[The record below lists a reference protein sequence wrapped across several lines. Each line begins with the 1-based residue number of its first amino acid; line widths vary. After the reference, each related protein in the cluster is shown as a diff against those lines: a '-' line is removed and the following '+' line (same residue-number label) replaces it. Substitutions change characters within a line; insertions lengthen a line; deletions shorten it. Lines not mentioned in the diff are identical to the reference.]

1 MSALASALG
10 IPSFRVMGEDLQAL
24 TFEQL
29 AAAVRRQEATIAMVP
44 PDVYA
49 AVLVEEQAL
58 AADAYAMLRRFNRSM
73 HARVAGYLELGR
85 RCDFRYPWMVV
96 AVLGIVQVMGGLDRA
111 RLYGL
116 AGRVASRLGYGFL
129 EQLGDA
135 SEDILRRTNRGI
147 FADSVP
153 TVLRA
158 IRAAEL
164 RATAPAVAD
173 ALIDGTAA
181 VVYDTESAAL
191 CRSITAG
198 LVEPDAVASF
208 HALSATTVQHFA
220 REQAIF
226 THHIASKSARRKLPA
241 ATSIPAPVVRRG
253 KLSFRPFALPDGF
266 DLRDHATRVEQF
278 GRAFV
283 ASVTSSP
290 SDYRIARDHVLTRFG
305 AP

>member
-1 MSALASALG
+1 MLATALG

-29 AAAVRRQEATIAMVP
+29 ADAVRRQEAVIAMLP

-49 AVLVEEQAL
+49 AVLAEEQAL

-116 AGRVASRLGYGFL
+116 AGRVASRFGYAFL

-164 RATAPAVAD
+164 RASSPAVAD

-181 VVYDTESAAL
+181 VLYDAESAAL
-191 CRSITAG
+191 CRSIADG
-198 LVEPDAVASF
+198 LAEPDAVRSF
-208 HALSATTVQHFA
+208 HALSATTAQHFA

-226 THHIASKSARRKLPA
+226 THHIASKTAKRKLPA
-241 ATSIPAPVVRRG
+241 AKSVPAPVVRRG
-253 KLSFRPFALPDGF
+253 KLSFRPFALPAGF
-266 DLRDHATRVEQF
+266 DLRDHAARVDQF

-290 SDYRIARDHVLTRFG
+290 SDYRIARDHVLARF
-305 AP
+305 AI